1 MNEVKVPTYDKLIN
15 PVFLALKNLGGSGT
29 NEEINNKVIEME
41 NISDEVLSVIQKGYA
56 SKSAVVYRLEWA
68 RTYLKKYG
76 AITNTQR
83 GVWSINNEFDE
94 VESVDEKLVVKKV
107 RAEQVADNQNAEE
120 EIVSNSISELA
131 DVKNKLHNKLLKMN
145 PYDFEKLSGILL
157 REVGF
162 SKLELTKKSG
172 DGGIDGYGYLKMNDF
187 FSFKIAFQCKRYQSN
202 VTAQA
207 IRDFRGGMASDISN
221 GIFITTSDFTKDA
234 KDEAIAIGKQ
244 HIDLINGDKL
254 IDKLME
260 LKLGIKE
267 EQVIDNVFFSNI

>member
-1 MNEVKVPTYDKLIN
+1 MKEIKVPTHEMLIN
-15 PVFLALKNLGGSGT
+15 PVFQALKNLGGSGT

-76 AITNTQR
+76 AINNTQR
-83 GVWSINNEFDE
+83 GIWSINNEFDKID
-94 VESVDEKLVVKKV
+94 SVNEKIVVKTVRTEKV
-107 RAEQVADNQNAEE
+107 ERNHNDETDVVSEGANELK
-120 EIVSNSISELA
+120 EI
-131 DVKNKLHNKLLKMN
+131 KNKLHSKLLKMN
-145 PYDFEKLSGILL
+145 PYDFEKLCGILL

-162 SKLELTKKSG
+162 SKLEITKKSG
-172 DGGIDGYGYLKMNDF
+172 DGGIDGYGYLKLNDF
-187 FSFKIAFQCKRYQSN
+187 FSFKIAFQCKRYTNN
-202 VTAQA
+202 VTADE

-234 KDEAIAIGKQ
+234 KEESVAIGKQ

-254 IDKLME
+254 IDKLIE

-267 EQVIDNVFFSNI
+267 EQIVDDVFFSNI